1 MMAECSLIADEKTN
15 MGLGS
20 WRRKRVDRM
29 EWRVGAV
36 SGSSSRAP
44 WPGERGT
51 VTGSDATCWGGV
63 SAAERPHVAPC
74 SAVQGKRKQH
84 THTPASL
91 YTGRFYIHER
101 EICLCRNYPLRV
113 ADQIA
118 LASATATYT
127 SRRVLNVGRCPAS

>member
-74 SAVQGKRKQH
+74 SAVQGKRKQRG
-84 THTPASL
+84 PARQLLLS
-91 YTGRFYIHER
+91 
-101 EICLCRNYPLRV
+101 
-113 ADQIA
+113 
-118 LASATATYT
+118 TAHWVFRYA
-127 SRRVLNVGRCPAS
+127 RKRLVL